1 MSRPPSPLI
10 ENYLREAG
18 FWHVSNI
25 GRGCK
30 LDPKFI
36 SALIERWRPEMHTFH
51 LSCRECTIT
60 LDDVQL
66 QLRFPVD
73 GSILT
78 ESVQFADRGAHMLR
92 SFGCDSE

>member
-1 MSRPPSPLI
+1 
-10 ENYLREAG
+10 
-18 FWHVSNI
+18 
-25 GRGCK
+25 
-30 LDPKFI
+30 
-36 SALIERWRPEMHTFH
+36 MHTFH

>member
-1 MSRPPSPLI
+1 
-10 ENYLREAG
+10 
-18 FWHVSNI
+18 
-25 GRGCK
+25 
-30 LDPKFI
+30 
-36 SALIERWRPEMHTFH
+36 MHTFH

-78 ESVQFADRGAHMLR
+78 ESLGN
-92 SFGCDSE
+92 DSTEVERI